1 MDIDRALFM
10 MDFAHDLDYHDA
22 SSQSTYFD
30 CRMDDVIWLYEYDD
44 DA

>member
-1 MDIDRALFM
+1 MDIDRAQFM

-22 SSQSTYFD
+22 SSQSTYLD
-30 CRMDDVIWLYEYDD
+30 GRIDDVFRLYECDD